1 MYQNVKCTA
10 FCCFLLSFS
19 MQFLLCNS
27 GHGLRAMLSPKHV
40 GQMLQ
45 VVNFRHVSFSFGEH
59 PETTTWTWWWW
70 WWWWWIWRIS
80 LVLMAIPEVICF
92 RVVTQDLSY
101 NYICRR
107 WTPNWECPCRKQYV
121 LLQETM
127 AQTAQAAC
135 ALDMS
140 CVSWQTKS
148 SLGGCWIHILS
159 WIRKNIREKQ
169 TRAAWLINFK
179 HHHEEFWISGPVSV
193 KSFLKMAS
201 GLRRKCVVSCLQKR
215 IYMGGSK
222 NRVTPKWMVYTVY
235 TGKPCWNG
243 GFGGYH
249 YFWKHLYSWYFSED
263 KKDFIFGVACT
274 RCFLSQVR

>member
-1 MYQNVKCTA
+1 MDSFLSNLKSWTGTCTLKDFPTSPFRHLEPHHGFSARRPMPVLSSWGSTSLGGQATIETKVIMDDPTQRKCIKMWNVRPLA
-10 FCCFLLSFS
+10 VFCCHFS
-19 MQFLLCNS
+19 MQFLRIAIRVM
-27 GHGLRAMLSPKHV
+27 GLRAMLSLKHV
-40 GQMLQ
+40 GQILQ

-59 PETTTWTWWWW
+59 PETTTWW

-107 WTPNWECPCRKQYV
+107 WTPNWGCPCRKQYV

-140 CVSWQTKS
+140 CVSWADEKLHWEDVGFISCPT
-148 SLGGCWIHILS
+148 
-159 WIRKNIREKQ
+159 IRTNIREKQ

-179 HHHEEFWISGPVSV
+179 HHHVEFWISGPGQKNQEFVTV
-193 KSFLKMAS
+193 KSSKKMAS
-201 GLRRKCVVSCLQKR
+201 GLRRVV
-215 IYMGGSK
+215 
-222 NRVTPKWMVYTVY
+222 
-235 TGKPCWNG
+235 
-243 GFGGYH
+243 
-249 YFWKHLYSWYFSED
+249 
-263 KKDFIFGVACT
+263 
-274 RCFLSQVR
+274 